1 MTFVY
6 LLAASDSVTS
16 SLPLDPE
23 LEPEPEPDPE
33 PDPEL
38 DPEIVPVPSVLLF
51 TVFLLF
57 ASSFVSSATS
67 VMGFKFSSRSA
78 N

>member
-23 LEPEPEPDPE
+23 LEPEPDPE